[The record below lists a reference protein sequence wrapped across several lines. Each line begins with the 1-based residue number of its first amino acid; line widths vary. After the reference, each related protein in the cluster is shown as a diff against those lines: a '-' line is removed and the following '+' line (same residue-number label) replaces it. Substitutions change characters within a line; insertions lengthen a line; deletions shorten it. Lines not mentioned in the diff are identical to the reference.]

1 MNKLDSHSFSKSN
14 SNQPLM
20 ATKSQ
25 KTSKPSMTLSS
36 NVKYEHLVAGI
47 SGGVAS
53 TLALHPLDLLK
64 VRLAVNDG
72 QVSTRPQYSGLVN
85 AVKTIF
91 RSEGIRGFYR
101 GVTPNCWGAGTSWGL
116 YFLFYNAIKSHMS
129 NVGEIQMDLNAGQHI
144 MAACEAGIMT
154 LVLTNPIWVVKTRL
168 CLQYGGMSENAVQP
182 TKRYRGMVDALAKI
196 YRFEGIRG
204 LYRGFVP
211 GIFGVSHGA
220 LQFMAYEEL
229 KRYYI
234 EHYGLRREERL
245 GTLAYLGCA
254 ATSKLF
260 AAVITYPYQV
270 VRARLQD
277 QYANYN
283 GVMDVIRRTWRYE
296 SLRGFYKGLAAYLLH
311 VTPNICIV
319 FIIYEHFSR
328 PSSELDSVIDHQIPS
343 SSSSPPSPL
352 QQPQSS
358 PSSSLSSLIVN
369 DIAAVETTSFV
380 FDE

>member
-1 MNKLDSHSFSKSN
+1 MDFIGVSRLIVGVLELLGVF
-14 SNQPLM
+14 
-20 ATKSQ
+20 TFYC
-25 KTSKPSMTLSS
+25 KPSNFSS
-36 NVKYEHLVAGI
+36 ELKHLLNKYTNVYN
-47 SGGVAS
+47 S
-53 TLALHPLDLLK
+53 
-64 VRLAVNDG
+64 
-72 QVSTRPQYSGLVN
+72 
-85 AVKTIF
+85 
-91 RSEGIRGFYR
+91 
-101 GVTPNCWGAGTSWGL
+101 
-116 YFLFYNAIKSHMS
+116 YNAIKSHMS

-283 GVMDVIRRTWRYE
+283 GVMDVIRRTWRYVC
-296 SLRGFYKGLAAYLLH
+296 A
-311 VTPNICIV
+311 
-319 FIIYEHFSR
+319 
-328 PSSELDSVIDHQIPS
+328 
-343 SSSSPPSPL
+343 
-352 QQPQSS
+352 
-358 PSSSLSSLIVN
+358 
-369 DIAAVETTSFV
+369 
-380 FDE
+380 

>member
-1 MNKLDSHSFSKSN
+1 MVAKTMNKLNSQPFSKSN
-14 SNQPLM
+14 PDQSSSATM
-20 ATKSQ
+20 TTKSQ
-25 KTSKPSMTLSS
+25 KTSKSDMTLSS

-72 QVSTRPQYSGLVN
+72 QVATRPQYSGLIN
-85 AVKTIF
+85 AVTTIF
-91 RSEGIRGFYR
+91 RQEGVRGFYR

-129 NVGEIQMDLNAGQHI
+129 NVGDIQMNLNAGQHI
-144 MAACEAGIMT
+144 VAASEAGIMT

-182 TKRYRGMVDALAKI
+182 TKRYSGMLDALTKI

-245 GTLAYLGCA
+245 GTAAYLGCA
-254 ATSKLF
+254 ALSKLF
-260 AAVITYPYQV
+260 AAIITYPYQV

-283 GVMDVIRRTWRYE
+283 GVVDVIRRTWRLE
-296 SLRGFYKGLAAYLLH
+296 GAKGFYKGIVPNLLR
-311 VTPNICIV
+311 VTPACAITFV
-319 FIIYEHFSR
+319 VYENTSHLLLYGW
-328 PSSELDSVIDHQIPS
+328 SSTDNNNNSDNNNKTGH
-343 SSSSPPSPL
+343 
-352 QQPQSS
+352 
-358 PSSSLSSLIVN
+358 
-369 DIAAVETTSFV
+369 
-380 FDE
+380 